1 MKQTIKSTRMIA
13 MGILTLCTIGLS
25 NSTFAGAKTNNPAEL
40 KYVGK
45 IENQPVFQ
53 LKLNNDEAETYFI
66 NIKDENNNVLY
77 SEKVKGA
84 NLSRNYRLDVDDA
97 DLHSPGFG
105 VTFEVESAKT
115 HKKEVYKVSNQTK
128 VTENIVVAKL

>member
-13 MGILTLCTIGLS
+13 MGIFALCTIGLS
-25 NSTFAGAKTNNPAEL
+25 NSTFANAKTGSPAEL

-45 IENQPVFQ
+45 INDQPVFQ
-53 LKLNNDEAETYFI
+53 LSLNNDESGMYFI
-66 NIKDENNNVLY
+66 NVKDENNNILY
-77 SEKVKGA
+77 SEKVTGA
-84 NLSRNYRLDVDDA
+84 NLTRNYRLDVDDE
-97 DLHSPGFG
+97 DLHSLGFG

-115 HKKEVYKVSNQTK
+115 HKKEVYKVSTQTK